1 MLSGRS
7 DINTQLEFL
16 DSIDEADLAAAEAQD
31 AAADSRSAPLD
42 LALSKRATT
51 LAKRSA
57 RLHATAQRATMFL
70 ASVQYPTIVTNA
82 AHIFPESMNAGIS
95 GDEKVRH
102 CVELYIA
109 FLMPR
114 FYIFKRDYASSVWAV
129 MERFGQSG
137 FRDELDGPKIHRLT
151 NILTLDHHLHTL
163 FDKLALWLE
172 ADDVCHDATC
182 DSCHD
187 L

>member
-1 MLSGRS
+1 MLSRKW
-7 DINTQLEFL
+7 DVNTQLEL
-16 DSIDEADLAAAEAQD
+16 LRSIRGAASAATKARNAAAHLK
-31 AAADSRSAPLD
+31 SAPSD
-42 LALSKRATT
+42 LALSIRATT

-57 RLHATAQRATMFL
+57 RLDAAAQRATTFL
-70 ASVQYPTIVTNA
+70 ASLQPPTITTNA
-82 AHIFPESMNAGIS
+82 AHIFPESTNAGIS
-95 GDEKVRH
+95 GDAKVRH